1 MCLAVPLEIVELRAG
16 RKALVRRG
24 EDPRGGER
32 TGGGTGGE
40 TSGGAHPAE
49 GGSFEI
55 DVSLL
60 DGPCV
65 GDYVLVH
72 AGYAIGTVDRRE
84 AEETLRL
91 LASDG
96 PRADG

>member
-24 EDPRGGER
+24 ESPHGGERARGGER
-32 TGGGTGGE
+32 
-40 TSGGAHPAE
+40 SGGMAHPP
-49 GGSFEI
+49 GRNSFEI

-60 DGPCV
+60 DGPRV

-72 AGYAIGTVDRRE
+72 AGYAIGTVDRFE

-91 LASDG
+91 LDSDG